1 MLISYPA
8 LIYKD
13 NEAYSVE
20 FPDLPGCLTFG
31 KTLSDAMVSA
41 SEALGLFVATLI
53 EEDIAVTPPS
63 DIVKQKSDKGFYSIV
78 TTDVDNYFTESKSVK
93 KTLTIPK
100 WLNTKAERSGINF
113 SQILQTAIKQ
123 KLGLAN

>member
-13 NEAYSVE
+13 GDAFSIE
-20 FPDLPGCLTFG
+20 FPDLPGCVTFG
-31 KTLSDAMVSA
+31 NTISDALVSA

-53 EEDIAVTPPS
+53 EEDLAVAPPS
-63 DIVKQKSDKGFYSIV
+63 DLTKQKSEKGFYSLV
-78 TTDVDNYFTESKSVK
+78 TTDVDNYFSESKSVK

-100 WLNTKAERSGINF
+100 WLNVKAERSGINF
-113 SQILQTAIKQ
+113 SNVLQTAIKQ
-123 KLGLAN
+123 KLGLV